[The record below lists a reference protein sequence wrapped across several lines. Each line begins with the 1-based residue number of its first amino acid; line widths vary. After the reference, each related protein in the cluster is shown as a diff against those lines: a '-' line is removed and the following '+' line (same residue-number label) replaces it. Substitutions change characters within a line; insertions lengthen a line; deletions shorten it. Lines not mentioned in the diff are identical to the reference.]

1 MEIDRLNL
9 LRKKY
14 TICNSI
20 CYSIA
25 ILLNILFVILCKREI
40 ISLSFNCY
48 FVLPFTVI
56 FSLVFASMPGQKY
69 AREYT
74 LLYKNYFVYNAL
86 KEIFTD
92 LEYEP
97 EMGISRETLR
107 DTKMIDTSD
116 RYHSNDYI
124 KGKYKDVNFI
134 SSDVHIEE
142 EHEREDKDGNKETYY
157 VTLFMGRWFIFD
169 FNKTFKSNLCVSQT
183 TSVIRFYDLNY
194 EKINLEDE
202 EFNKNFL
209 VYAQNEHE
217 AFYILSPSFMER
229 IKDLSLKI
237 NGKLILCFNNNKL
250 YLGLNNYLDSFEPS
264 MHKKVNETIIKDTI
278 KKDIDVIINFI
289 EQLDLDNDLFKED

>member
-14 TICNSI
+14 TICNTI
-20 CYSIA
+20 CYCIA
-25 ILLNILFVILCKREI
+25 ILLNILFVVLCKRGV

-48 FVLPFTVI
+48 IALPFTLI
-56 FSLVFASMPGQKY
+56 FSLCFASMPGLKY
-69 AREYT
+69 VREYT
-74 LLYKNYFVYNAL
+74 SLYKNYFVYNAL

-97 EMGISRETLR
+97 EIGISEETLR

-116 RYHSNDYI
+116 RYYSNDFI
-124 KGKYKDVNFI
+124 KGKYKDVNFV

-142 EHEREDKDGNKETYY
+142 EHERKDKDGNTETYY
-157 VTLFMGRWFIFD
+157 VTLFMGRWFIFN
-169 FNKTFKSNLCVSQT
+169 FNKTFKSNLCVTQT
-183 TSVIRFYDLNY
+183 TSVIRFYEINY

-229 IKDLSLKI
+229 VKDLSLKI
-237 NGKLILCFNNNKL
+237 NGKLILCFNDNKL
-250 YLGLNNYLDSFEPS
+250 YLGLNNYSDSFEPS
-264 MHKKVNETIIKDTI
+264 MYKKVDEAFIKDTI

-289 EQLDLDNDLFKED
+289 EELDLDNDLFKED